1 MTRTIMTTRWA
12 AARRLRALLH
22 GDGGMTTA
30 EYAMG
35 TVAAV
40 AFASLLFEIVT
51 GGTIKEALTGL
62 IERGLEG
69 GGI

>member
-1 MTRTIMTTRWA
+1 MAERNTWVLTVQ
-12 AARRLRALLH
+12 RLRALLR

-51 GGTIKEALTGL
+51 GGTIKEALAGL
-62 IERGLEG
+62 IERSLDSGGL
-69 GGI
+69 

>member
-1 MTRTIMTTRWA
+1 MVDLHFPV
-12 AARRLRALLH
+12 RRLRALLR

-40 AFASLLFEIVT
+40 AFASLLFDIVT
-51 GGTIKEALTGL
+51 GGTIKDALAGL
-62 IERGLEG
+62 IERSLEG
-69 GGI
+69 GEV

>member
-1 MTRTIMTTRWA
+1 MTNLDLP
-12 AARRLRALLH
+12 ARRLRVLLH

-40 AFASLLFEIVT
+40 AFASLLFDIVT
-51 GGTIKEALTGL
+51 GGTVKDALAGL
-62 IERGLEG
+62 IERSLEG
-69 GGI
+69 GEA